1 MAWITS
7 SVECATWAAARGS
20 EAVRLHSSDN
30 NERLGALKTN
40 TSPCDGPGLLL
51 QLEVGCACFD
61 WISSRTAWTARFRL
75 QVVHEASCIELIHWF
90 DTFQE
95 APLNVGTR
103 PTEIQTRQV
112 PFAGIVRW
120 DVNGHVLTSEGVA
133 TPPQRPGKRA

>member
-1 MAWITS
+1 MWTTS
-7 SVECATWAAARGS
+7 SDESGSWASARGS
-20 EAVRLHSSDN
+20 EAVRLHSSDD
-30 NERLGALKTN
+30 NERLGAFNTD

-75 QVVHEASCIELIHWF
+75 QVVHEASVVELIHWF

-95 APLNVGTR
+95 SPVYVSTR

-112 PFAGIVRW
+112 PFAGVVRW
-120 DVNGHVLTSEGVA
+120 DVDRHLTSANVA
-133 TPPQRPGKRA
+133 TPPQGPAK